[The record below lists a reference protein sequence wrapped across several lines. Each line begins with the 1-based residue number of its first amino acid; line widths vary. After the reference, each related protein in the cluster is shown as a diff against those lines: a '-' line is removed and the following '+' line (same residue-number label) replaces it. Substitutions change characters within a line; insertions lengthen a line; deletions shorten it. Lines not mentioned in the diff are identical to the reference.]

1 MAYADITI
9 NDPNPIKSWLQS
21 RRFLDAIK
29 IVQHSQ
35 TGDKHRLLDFGAG
48 DGELILQLAR
58 IAPVDASVFE
68 PCPSLMLEA
77 REKLAHLNAVTFIE
91 DLDSLES
98 GAFDSV
104 FCLEV
109 FEHLPKIEADKAIKE
124 IHRLLKPDGFAVIGV
139 PHELFLPA
147 LFKGIFRIFRR
158 YGAFDACFGN
168 VLAAFIGRPPLVRPV
183 SEIAPGVRFHFEHL
197 GFDYRSLDRLLQKQF
212 RITNRWFSPFPILGP
227 MLNSEVYFLL
237 EPIKKIITVNLDIS
251 DLDMGCKTYDL

>member
-9 NDPNPIKSWLQS
+9 NDPNPIKSWLQN
-21 RRFLDAIK
+21 RRFLDALK

-35 TGDKHRLLDFGAG
+35 TSTVLRVLDFGAG
-48 DGELILQLAR
+48 DGELILQIAR

-68 PCPSLMLEA
+68 PTPSLMLEA
-77 REKLAHLNAVTFIE
+77 KEKLAHLNSVTFIE
-91 DLDSLES
+91 DLNSLKS
-98 GAFDSV
+98 GTFDIV

-109 FEHLPKIEADKAIKE
+109 FEHLPKNETNKAIKE

-158 YGAFDACFGN
+158 YGAFDARFVN
-168 VLAAFIGRPPLVRPV
+168 VLAAFIGRPPLVRPI
-183 SEIAPGVRFHFEHL
+183 SEIATGVRFHFEHL

-212 RITNRWFSPFPILGP
+212 RITKRWFSPFSILGP
-227 MLNSEVYFLL
+227 IMNSEVYFLL
-237 EPIKKIITVNLDIS
+237 EPITKITTANREAFNLDMS
-251 DLDMGCKTYDL
+251 

>member
-29 IVQHSQ
+29 IVQYSQ

-58 IAPVDASVFE
+58 IAP
-68 PCPSLMLEA
+68 
-77 REKLAHLNAVTFIE
+77 
-91 DLDSLES
+91 LES

-109 FEHLPKIEADKAIKE
+109 FEHLPKNEVDKAIKE

-227 MLNSEVYFLL
+227 ILNSEVYFLL
-237 EPIKKIITVNLDIS
+237 EPIKKLS
-251 DLDMGCKTYDL
+251 Q